1 MRPDSV
7 RCLVARRVIC
17 LILPLIV
24 SGCQKT
30 GKLSPGLTA
39 RFEKEGIVRRADD
52 LTFRRTTAVGQ
63 HDSTWDEKRASIV
76 VTHESVFLHVNG
88 KPLVE
93 ITQRST
99 GFYDI
104 HRDHERLSLRAG
116 GGKSAANWSFRPPED
131 SEGWTDD
138 IRTVIRNARHR

>member
-1 MRPDSV
+1 M
-7 RCLVARRVIC
+7 
-17 LILPLIV
+17 
-24 SGCQKT
+24 
-30 GKLSPGLTA
+30 
-39 RFEKEGIVRRADD
+39 
-52 LTFRRTTAVGQ
+52 
-63 HDSTWDEKRASIV
+63 

-93 ITQRST
+93 ITPRST
-99 GFYDI
+99 GIHDI

>member
-7 RCLVARRVIC
+7 SCLVARRILC

-30 GKLSPGLTA
+30 GKLSSELTA
-39 RFEKEGIVRRADD
+39 RFEKEGIVRSADD
-52 LTFRRTTAVGQ
+52 LTFRRTIAVGQ
-63 HDSTWDEKRASIV
+63 RDSTWDEKRASIV

-93 ITQRST
+93 ITPRST

-131 SEGWTDD
+131 PEGWTAD
-138 IRTVIRNARHR
+138 IRKVIRNARHR